1 MLLAHNKLYEVL
13 QELGHG
19 LPNCYHIAFYL
30 YFYNF
35 LFVIVRHIF
44 SPTIGVEYSWKDYIY
59 SLSMLYNV
67 FEPFAISK
75 LISVLTLQFLPI
87 LLDFLKEDSS
97 SKRQKIFYLPVN
109 CVIIELFIS
118 ISCNLI
124 LASSAYIFNI
134 KYCRALL
141 LVLYSFKKFQLV
153 RVTMINII
161 TY

>member
-13 QELGHG
+13 QEQGHG

-75 LISVLTLQFLPI
+75 LISVSTLQFLPI
-87 LLDFLKEDSS
+87 LLDFLKEDFS
-97 SKRQKIFYLPVN
+97 SKRQKIIFTYR
-109 CVIIELFIS
+109 S
-118 ISCNLI
+118 IVLSLSFLSQF
-124 LASSAYIFNI
+124 LAI
-134 KYCRALL
+134 
-141 LVLYSFKKFQLV
+141 
-153 RVTMINII
+153 
-161 TY
+161 